1 MTLRSQF
8 VLDPVWDEPMD
19 TLRKILLTLEVVVV
33 VPVTVYLS
41 MLVAT
46 WGAEAVGQRGGDWG
60 WGFMLAVPG
69 GMVLGLILSVIGI
82 VVLIAREEINYVSV
96 ALLMLPVCAVVFVIS
111 AVFHWLML
119 HLSG

>member
-96 ALLMLPVCAVVFVIS
+96 ALLMLPVCAAVFVIS
-111 AVFHWLML
+111 AVVHWLIL
-119 HLSG
+119 LLI